1 MSRERRVILLR
12 EESNSFK
19 ISGRDLFLKQHPY
32 AHVGYIF
39 MCFNLHM
46 LQIFFCINVILKQKF
61 LCLLFKFLKQNNFV
75 NFVIGET
82 CDYSSN
88 SYFKI
93 SYFVT

>member
-61 LCLLFKFLKQNNFV
+61 LCLLFKFLKQNKTSFYYTLI
-75 NFVIGET
+75 FL
-82 CDYSSN
+82 CLAS
-88 SYFKI
+88 FKFI
-93 SYFVT
+93 VFK